1 MATLLELQTA
11 ILDISKNHYIQTESD
26 VVLSS
31 RINNAVN
38 DIAGGIRMPNGEISP
53 PLPDLY
59 KSAIVA
65 TSLTL
70 PYVALPIDYM
80 RNLFCVID
88 NSGNKIEPPRGGNY
102 YSFMLFLKSIGSL
115 DLSEKG
121 SVYRAC
127 VKGSKLYYQGI
138 PSVSVNLTVLY
149 YRKPVAM
156 SLETETPDGI
166 PEHLQIRLI
175 KHYVGHQLAREMVDG
190 TDKMAAYHES
200 EFYKAMID
208 LTDFIGITEAAPE
221 YYGSDGL
228 EDAGACDG

>member
-59 KSAIVA
+59 KSDTVA

-70 PYVALPIDYM
+70 PYAALPADYM
-80 RNLFCVID
+80 RNLFCAID
-88 NSGNKIEPPRGGNY
+88 NSGNKIRPPRGGNY
-102 YSFMLFLKSIGSL
+102 YSFMLFLKSISSL

-121 SVYRAC
+121 AVYRAC

-138 PSVSVNLTVLY
+138 PSVSVNLAVLY

-156 SLETETPDGI
+156 SLETDIPDGI
-166 PEHLQIRLI
+166 PDHLQTRLI

-190 TDKMAAYHES
+190 TDRIATYHES

-221 YYGSDGL
+221 YYGSGESY
-228 EDAGACDG
+228 EDYGRCD